1 MPSIPITQNDII
13 FAIIGA
19 AVIFLIYKLLSAA
32 IRVFIHRA
40 FERNFNPDQIDTVLE
55 NCYRSFPIDNF
66 SFNGAT
72 FHRGAAVRI
81 TTHRKAVIEGQF
93 IGTNQS
99 DLVCLVTDNSVI
111 AQEIGAIMEMQAI

>member
-1 MPSIPITQNDII
+1 MPSIPLTQNDLI
-13 FAIIGA
+13 FALLGA
-19 AVIFLIYKLLSAA
+19 AVIFSVYKILSTV

-40 FERNFNPDQIDTVLE
+40 FERRFDPTQIENVLE

-72 FHRGAAVRI
+72 FHRGASVRI
-81 TTHRKAVIEGQF
+81 TTSRKKIIEGQF

-111 AQEIGAIMEMQAI
+111 AQEIGAIMEIQAL

>member
-1 MPSIPITQNDII
+1 MPSISLTQNDLI
-13 FAIIGA
+13 FALAGA
-19 AVIFLIYKLLSAA
+19 AVIFLIYKVLSAA

-40 FERNFNPDQIDTVLE
+40 FERRFNPEQIETVLE

-66 SFNGAT
+66 SFGGAT
-72 FHRGAAVRI
+72 FHRGASVRI
-81 TTHRKAVIEGQF
+81 TTHRKIVIEGQF

-111 AQEIGAIMEMQAI
+111 AQEIGAIMEMQVM